1 MALYRSLS
9 EELGLKPE
17 LNVNAEDYKLKL
29 YNQFIQKRVFLVLD
43 DVWKDKV
50 FDSLDLAKGR
60 GSVTLFSTRDRSLL
74 ERASPQISPEH
85 MTPLSK
91 EDSWS
96 LFCVHAFRSPFNVPC
111 ELEALARCM
120 AEECQGLPLA
130 LKVIGGAMFGG
141 TLPEWKLL
149 LKRLRES
156 RLQERTVEEKLYER
170 LKLGYDLLCEEDGR
184 LKDCFLHFAAF
195 PEDYSAD
202 FDDILWHWIGEGLV
216 PGNGRDDP
224 RADAFSL
231 LNKLRRRSFIES
243 VKKRTYIVSED
254 DDSTVLSFK
263 LHDVMRDLAFYIL
276 ENDSGTPPA
285 KQLYLYRAGQNLES
299 FPEEWEGKSKARKL
313 SLCSNK
319 LCRLPRRFCAP
330 DLLTLL
336 LRENPIVS
344 LPGSF
349 LWSFRKLRVLDLR
362 FGKFDSLP
370 EELGDL
376 KDLVWLNLSWCIKLE
391 LLPDTVEKLYVLKN
405 LDLSHCHNLKC
416 LPSGLFSLTLL
427 LNLNLSSC

>member
-1 MALYRSLS
+1 MLNLKVGREWEQPLPEVHDLPQAMFGLESYVERVETLLTSEGSDAAPQYVGVWGMGGVGKTLLLRRVHESTKAHGHFQGAKFIWRTVGQAPDIMALYRSLS

-29 YNQFIQKRVFLVLD
+29 YNQFTQKRVFLVLD
-43 DVWKDKV
+43 DVWKDKA

-60 GSVTLFSTRDRSLL
+60 GSVTLLTTRDRSLL
-74 ERASPQISPEH
+74 ERASPQISQEH

-130 LKVIGGAMFGG
+130 LKVIGGAMFGE
-141 TLPEWKLL
+141 TLPEQWKLL

-184 LKDCFLHFAAF
+184 LKDCFLYFAAF
-195 PEDYSAD
+195 LEDGRTS
-202 FDDILWHWIGEGLV
+202 FDDILWGWIGERLV
-216 PGNGRDDP
+216 PGNGGDDP

-231 LNKLRRRSFIES
+231 LNKLLRRSFIEPN
-243 VKKRTYIVSED
+243 VDED
-254 DDSTVLSFK
+254 DVLWFT

-285 KQLYLYRAGQNLES
+285 KQLYLY
-299 FPEEWEGKSKARKL
+299 
-313 SLCSNK
+313 
-319 LCRLPRRFCAP
+319 
-330 DLLTLL
+330 
-336 LRENPIVS
+336 
-344 LPGSF
+344 
-349 LWSFRKLRVLDLR
+349 
-362 FGKFDSLP
+362 
-370 EELGDL
+370 
-376 KDLVWLNLSWCIKLE
+376 
-391 LLPDTVEKLYVLKN
+391 
-405 LDLSHCHNLKC
+405 
-416 LPSGLFSLTLL
+416 
-427 LNLNLSSC
+427 